1 MICNEVASVLSYRLI
16 SQLLRTFAI
25 LALGLASLA
34 RGVFLLNNV
43 KASITDIEI
52 KFR

>member
-1 MICNEVASVLSYRLI
+1 MNCFICTRY
-16 SQLLRTFAI
+16 AI
-25 LALGLASLA
+25 KHQYHQYLALGLASLA

-43 KASITDIEI
+43 KASIIDIEI